1 MKSKF
6 NKILSMALAT
16 VSVCATF
23 AFSSCGKEEYK
34 GDPVTGYQSKAVVES
49 NGGFAVQKGEYI
61 YFINGKESY
70 DAGNEY
76 GEVVKGALMRISR
89 NDLETGK
96 LDKAITIVPSLFSVQ
111 EYSGGI
117 YIYGDY
123 VYYATPTTDKNI
135 KTGAVESGWLDFKRA
150 RLDGREAPEEYFFRV
165 EQNNTTYRFVEVD
178 KVVYCLYEEDG
189 ALKSYDTRE
198 KVSRTLVVGAETYFY
213 DTTDTESGD
222 VYYTMGV
229 TTENDY
235 KESYNQIYRV
245 NAAARAT
252 VNAKK
257 DGKVSY
263 TVAGGKTYSFDAKKL
278 EDANKEAKENKQD
291 EVYDFDDYAT
301 YPYVNLGTLVLDGRG
316 KVSSWTQY
324 NAEET
329 NEAKPS
335 NTNLNGYIYTL
346 TTHTDGGLYF
356 TRKDVEG
363 SPEADTKLYY
373 LSTTQVKIKNW
384 NAYNNNDG
392 LYVVAQDGAAL
403 TQALFTVVSGTHVYY
418 YVEEN
423 ALYKVVGNN
432 EPIVMQN
439 TGATGATLWKVENNY
454 LYYIQTADNGA
465 NGSKLTRINV
475 NGDQQAYNIA
485 GSLEGEDFV
494 EYKATTMEWA
504 QVNSS
509 WYLPEMFGT
518 IMLYAN
524 EQAVGDISYN
534 YIAAANIGKNQE
546 FLQDKNEA
554 YEEARKAID
563 ECEDEQTKA
572 ALEYYFQTGERTAFD
587 EWADLY
593 SDEQKEDFEAFVK
606 AVTEEKTQDLQ
617 SAFYT
622 QIGKVKADDAEA
634 IAQAWSDSL
643 EITDET
649 EEDEDS
655 SFPVWAI
662 VLISVGG
669 ALIIGGVAF
678 AIVWQ
683 SKKRKKQALID
694 ATVNAY
700 KRPKIDTTDDKSI
713 DVYADDAE
721 VVEAEE
727 TAQAPAEEAVE
738 APVETAEETPAE
750 EPVTEET
757 QEANE

>member
-6 NKILSMALAT
+6 QKILSMALAT

-34 GDPVTGYQSKAVVES
+34 GDPVTGYQSSTAAAVS
-49 NGGFAVQKGEYI
+49 NGGFAVQKGDYV

-70 DAGNEY
+70 DAGNKY
-76 GEVVKGALMRISR
+76 GEVVKGALMRISSS
-89 NDLETGK
+89 DLAAGK
-96 LDKAITIVPSLFSVQ
+96 FDQAITIVPSLFSVQ

-135 KTGAVESGWLDFKRA
+135 KTGTVESGWLDFKRA
-150 RLDGREAPEEYFFRV
+150 KLDGSEAPEEYFFRV
-165 EQNNTTYRFVEVD
+165 EQNNTIYRFVEVD

-189 ALKSYDTRE
+189 ALKSYDTKE

-213 DTTDTESGD
+213 DTKNTESGD

-229 TTENDY
+229 TTDTDY
-235 KESYNQIYRV
+235 TESYNQIYRV

-291 EVYDFDDYAT
+291 EVYDLDDYTT

-316 KVSSWTQY
+316 LGQETITQY
-324 NAEET
+324 NAPQT
-329 NEAKPS
+329 ADAKPA

-363 SPEADTKLYY
+363 SPETDTKLYY
-373 LSTTQVKIKNW
+373 LSTAQTTENTW
-384 NAYNNNDG
+384 NAYNGNDG

-423 ALYKVVGNN
+423 ALYKVVDGN

-485 GSLEGEDFV
+485 GALDGEDV
-494 EYKATTMEWA
+494 EFKATTIQWA

-509 WYLPEMFGT
+509 WYLPEMFGD

-534 YIAAANIGKNQE
+534 YVAATNIGNNQAS
-546 FLQDKNEA
+546 LQDKNEA

-563 ECEDEQTKA
+563 ECEDEQTKT

-587 EWADLY
+587 KWADSY

-606 AVTEEKTQDLQ
+606 AVTQEKTQALQ

-634 IAQAWSDSL
+634 MATAWSDAL
-643 EITDET
+643 EIADET

-678 AIVWQ
+678 VIVWK
-683 SKKRKKQALID
+683 SKQRKKQARID

-721 VVEAEE
+721 VVETEE
-727 TAQAPAEEAVE
+727 TAEQEAVE
-738 APVETAEETPAE
+738 APAEEPAQETAEAPVEEAQET
-750 EPVTEET
+750 
-757 QEANE
+757 NE